1 MSGEAKEF
9 LESIKQPEQSIGAV
23 EAAVE
28 GVSAFLS
35 QMKEIGGAVGMGPNP
50 SSATAALRP
59 RRHSSAPTKRLR
71 HVRALP
77 RASSCEGQEQVPDH
91 GLPPIEAVKQP
102 EVQQPEI
109 KQEQD
114 RGGMSM

>member
-35 QMKEIGGAVGMGPNP
+35 QMKEIGGAVCGWGR
-50 SSATAALRP
+50 TQVQP
-59 RRHSSAPTKRLR
+59 RLH
-71 HVRALP
+71 
-77 RASSCEGQEQVPDH
+77 
-91 GLPPIEAVKQP
+91 
-102 EVQQPEI
+102 
-109 KQEQD
+109 
-114 RGGMSM
+114 